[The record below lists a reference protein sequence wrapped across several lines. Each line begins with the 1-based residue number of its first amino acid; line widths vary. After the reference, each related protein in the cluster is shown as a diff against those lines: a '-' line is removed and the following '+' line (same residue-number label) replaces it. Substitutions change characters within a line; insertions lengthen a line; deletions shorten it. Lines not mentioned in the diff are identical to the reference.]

1 MKKIL
6 AIVLCL
12 AMLFAFAACSEETPA
27 ETTADTTAA
36 DDHEHDTT
44 AAPENIEAPDA
55 SETPDASE
63 EEPTAEAHDH
73 THINYKG
80 REAYFDQNDLAEIEG
95 REWDFVYEQGEYN
108 IYIYN
113 GLTVDE
119 MEFTQAQFTFNG
131 TTARIS
137 CTFSTAVGN
146 EEDPLSDEE
155 VKTVTESKLA
165 EYKKALT
172 AIYGEGST
180 GEQHGSSYTSW
191 SDHTGNYIILTRINE
206 TTVQVAY
213 YIGAAEAAE

>member
-1 MKKIL
+1 MKKLL

-12 AMLFAFAACSEETPA
+12 AMLFAFAACSEEKPA
-27 ETTADTTAA
+27 EETTEAPSEAH
-36 DDHEHDTT
+36 DHEHDTT
-44 AAPENIEAPDA
+44 AASENIEAPEGSEASSDEDA
-55 SETPDASE
+55 
-63 EEPTAEAHDH
+63 TAEAHDH

-80 REAYFDQNDLAEIEG
+80 REEYFDQNDLEEIEG
-95 REWDFVYEQGEYN
+95 RGCDFVYEQGEYN

-113 GLTVDE
+113 GLTVDN

-131 TTARIS
+131 TTARVS
-137 CTFSTAVGN
+137 CTYSAAVGN
-146 EEDPLSDEE
+146 EENPLSEE
-155 VKTVTESKLA
+155 ETKTVTEGKLA

-180 GEQHGSSYTSW
+180 GEQHGSSYVSW

-213 YIGAAEAAE
+213 YIGA